1 MDDPLVSPVSRRDPI
16 KLGGVAVTA
25 VSAWDPYVKNFAP
38 NIGHDS
44 GVTTPAGA

>member
-1 MDDPLVSPVSRRDPI
+1 MDNPLVSPVSRRDPI
-16 KLGGVAVTA
+16 KLGGVSVTA
-25 VSAWDPYVKNFAP
+25 VSAWEPYVENFAP